1 MDSYQETFET
11 WNNIASLYEEKFMSM
26 DLYNKTY
33 EIFCELIVR
42 HNARVLD
49 VGCGPG
55 NITKFLLSRLPNLE
69 ILGIDVS
76 PNMLDLAQKNNPKAH
91 FKHMDCRYLNDLQ
104 SKFDAV
110 ISGFCLPY
118 LSGSDVQK
126 LLADIDKLLSPGGII
141 YLSIVEGDPKLSGFQ
156 TSSNGQ
162 RSYFFYHDLESL
174 KQSLDRFSIQILKE
188 IRLEYLTSAKN
199 IEVHTVIIGKKDSAL

>member
-1 MDSYQETFET
+1 MKRNLCPWIYTTKLMRF
-11 WNNIASLYEEKFMSM
+11 
-26 DLYNKTY
+26 
-33 EIFCELIVR
+33 FCEMIVR
-42 HNARVLD
+42 HNAQVLD

-76 PNMLDLAQKNNPKAH
+76 PNMLDLAKKNN
-91 FKHMDCRYLNDLQ
+91 
-104 SKFDAV
+104 
-110 ISGFCLPY
+110 
-118 LSGSDVQK
+118 LSRSDVQK

-141 YLSIVEGDPKLSGFQ
+141 YLSIVEGDPNLSGFQ

-174 KQSLDRFSIQILKE
+174 KQALDRFSIQILKV

>member
-76 PNMLDLAQKNNPKAH
+76 PNMLDLAQKNNTKAH
-91 FKHMDCRYLNDLQ
+91 FKQMDCRYLNDLQ

>member
-11 WNNIASLYEEKFMSM
+11 WNNIASLYEEKFMSL

-91 FKHMDCRYLNDLQ
+91 FKQMDCRYLDELQ

-141 YLSIVEGDPKLSGFQ
+141 YLSSVEGDPKLSGFQ

-162 RSYFFYHDLESL
+162 RSYFFYHDLECL
-174 KQSLDRFSIQILKE
+174 KQSLHRFSIQILKE

-199 IEVHTVIIGKKDSAL
+199 IEVHTVIIGKKDAAH